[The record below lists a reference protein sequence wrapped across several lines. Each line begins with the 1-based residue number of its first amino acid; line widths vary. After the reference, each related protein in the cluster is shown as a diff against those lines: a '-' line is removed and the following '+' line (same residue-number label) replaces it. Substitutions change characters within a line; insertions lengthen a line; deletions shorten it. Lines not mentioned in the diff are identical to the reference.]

1 MESIL
6 KYFPNLTIKQKHQFN
21 ELLQLYLDWNSKIN
35 IISRKDMNSF
45 YKHHVLH
52 SLGISKMISFI
63 PGTRILDVGTGG
75 GFPGIPLAILF
86 PEVQFDLID
95 SIGKKINVV
104 KEVSKEL
111 GIDNV
116 SSYHIRAEYY
126 PEMVDFVIS
135 RAVTKLEFFVPWVK
149 NKILPLS
156 KNILNNGI
164 ICLKGGDLTEEL
176 KFFPEADVQFLNNYF
191 NESFFETKKIVY
203 LPIKTNLRRDNDN
216 LKLE

>member
-6 KYFPNLTIKQKHQFN
+6 KYFPNLTINQKHQFN
-21 ELLQLYLDWNSKIN
+21 ELLQLYIDWNSKIN

-111 GIDNV
+111 DIDNV
-116 SSYHIRAEYY
+116 SSYNIRAEHY
-126 PEMVDFVIS
+126 PKMVDFVIS

-149 NKILPLS
+149 NKISPLS

-164 ICLKGGDLTEEL
+164 ICLKGGDLTEEI
-176 KFFPEADVQFLNNYF
+176 KFFPEADIQFLNNYF